1 MKQSTLWEY
10 FWVSLT
16 PKLLQS
22 FECQTFSPYYNI
34 EEKGFLATKMQLI
47 KQNFKTHVAAA
58 VFFGIHSIAIIDI
71 LGNFCKKSIYEFVAG
86 NRSRRYI
93 VNSSFGPNK
102 LISLGKLKYQYIKNH
117 CADFSLLG
125 GLSNS
130 KVLNLES

>member
-1 MKQSTLWEY
+1 MSNI
-10 FWVSLT
+10 
-16 PKLLQS
+16 
-22 FECQTFSPYYNI
+22 FSYT

>member
-10 FWVSLT
+10 FWASLS

-22 FECQTFSPYYNI
+22 FECQTFSPIQKKKVFWPQRCNWSNKI
-34 EEKGFLATKMQLI
+34 SKHMWQRQF
-47 KQNFKTHVAAA
+47 
-58 VFFGIHSIAIIDI
+58 FFGIHSIAIIDI